1 MLKGHRLDNDKI
13 GYMARLK
20 YNFTWKKYHFTWKKY
35 HFTWKKYHRWFGLVL
50 SVFMLVFCVSGI
62 ILNHREVFSGCEVSR
77 RWLPASYHI
86 KNFNN
91 GVVKGTVVKNQKT
104 ASDSTEQSLA
114 VEKNPSIHANSSES
128 PDSVLAYGCAGVFL
142 TDSRLST
149 WQDFN
154 RGLPA
159 SIDERNV
166 RHIVKAKD
174 GSLWCAALRDVYRY
188 DENSH
193 RWKKVEL
200 PGNEER
206 IMDVALGKDSMTVVA
221 LTRSY
226 VYKISI
232 FDSCRLQGKPAMAKF
247 HVGPATVVPPPSED
261 YEPKTTL
268 FKLVWHLHSGEFFGL
283 PGKLVVDAIALVL
296 IVLSI
301 TGILLFIL
309 PYGIRRVKK
318 LAAKARM
325 KRLGKQFAWNM
336 KWHNKIGYVT
346 IVLTL
351 WIAITGMCLRPPL
364 MVPLVL
370 NKLPQAVGED
380 GNVWQDK
387 LRAIRWD
394 ATQGDWLVSTS
405 DGFLRVDEDFS
416 QAPKMLATDECPKLS
431 PMGVTVF
438 ESDGKGGW
446 IVGSFRGIYRWN
458 PVKSAANRTS
468 AVDPLLA
475 LSLKDSA
482 NHPSSQILDY
492 FTGKPSVET
501 SMIPISDNLVCGYS
515 EDFLGG
521 KPLVFDFAKGVED
534 AKGQA
539 VDLAKLQENKNLSAN
554 PQNLES
560 NRQHLYDND
569 ESKTSKNE
577 ESMSDLI
584 CETAPMSLWNVALEL
599 HVGRCYSPFLGPLS
613 DFFVF
618 LSGLL
623 ITLVLLSGYIIS
635 RRRRKK
641 AQARLK

>member
-1 MLKGHRLDNDKI
+1 MGIVKI
-13 GYMARLK
+13 REMMYLCNPKMNVMARLK
-20 YNFTWKKYHFTWKKY
+20 YN
-35 HFTWKKYHRWFGLVL
+35 FTWKKYHRWFGLVL

-77 RWLPASYHI
+77 KWLPASYRI

-91 GVVKGTVVKNQKT
+91 GVVKGTVVKKS
-104 ASDSTEQSLA
+104 AAHSL
-114 VEKNPSIHANSSES
+114 SSENC
-128 PDSVLAYGCAGVFL
+128 DSVLVYGCAGVFL

-154 RGLPA
+154 AGLPE

-166 RHIVKAKD
+166 RHVVKAKD

-206 IMDVALGKDSMTVVA
+206 IMDVALAKDSMTVVA
-221 LTRSY
+221 LTRSRVFTIVPFVQY
-226 VYKISI
+226 GEIVKI
-232 FDSCRLQGKPAMAKF
+232 GKSSSETYRVESKIIPAPKK
-247 HVGPATVVPPPSED
+247 

-309 PYGIRRVKK
+309 PYGIRRAKK

-370 NKLPQAVGED
+370 SKLPQAVGED

-394 ATQGDWLVSTS
+394 AVQGDWLVSTS
-405 DGFLRVDEDFS
+405 EGFLRVDEDFS
-416 QAPKMLATDECPKLS
+416 QAPKMLPDDECPKLS
-431 PMGVTVF
+431 PMGVTVW

-458 PVKSAANRTS
+458 PVNH
-468 AVDPLLA
+468 
-475 LSLKDSA
+475 SL
-482 NHPSSQILDY
+482 NQILDY
-492 FTGKPSVET
+492 FTGKPSEET

-539 VDLAKLQENKNLSAN
+539 VALC
-554 PQNLES
+554 
-560 NRQHLYDND
+560 ND
-569 ESKTSKNE
+569 EPKTSRNE

-613 DFFVF
+613 DLFVF

-635 RRRRKK
+635 HRRRKK

>member
-1 MLKGHRLDNDKI
+1 MGIVKI
-13 GYMARLK
+13 REMMYLCNPKMNVMARLK
-20 YNFTWKKYHFTWKKY
+20 YNFTWKKYH
-35 HFTWKKYHRWFGLVL
+35 RWLGLVL

-77 RWLPASYHI
+77 KWLPASYYI

-91 GVVKGTVVKNQKT
+91 GVVKGTVVKKS
-104 ASDSTEQSLA
+104 AAHSL
-114 VEKNPSIHANSSES
+114 SSENC
-128 PDSVLAYGCAGVFL
+128 DSVLAYGCAGVFL

-154 RGLPA
+154 AGLPE

-166 RHIVKAKD
+166 RHVVKAKD

-206 IMDVALGKDSMTVVA
+206 IMDVALAKDSMTVVA
-221 LTRSY
+221 LTRSRVFTIVPFVQY
-226 VYKISI
+226 GEIVKI
-232 FDSCRLQGKPAMAKF
+232 GKSSSETYRVESKIIPAPKK
-247 HVGPATVVPPPSED
+247 

-309 PYGIRRVKK
+309 PYGIRRAKK
-318 LAAKARM
+318 LAVKARM

-370 NKLPQAVGED
+370 SKLPQAVGED

-394 ATQGDWLVSTS
+394 AVQGDWIVSTS
-405 DGFLRVDEDFS
+405 EGFLRVDEDFS
-416 QAPKMLATDECPKLS
+416 QAPKMLPNDECPKLS
-431 PMGVTVF
+431 PMGVTVW

-446 IVGSFRGIYRWN
+446 IVGSFRGIYRWK
-458 PVKSAANRTS
+458 PVNH
-468 AVDPLLA
+468 
-475 LSLKDSA
+475 SL
-482 NHPSSQILDY
+482 NQILDY
-492 FTGKPSVET
+492 FTGKPSEET

-539 VDLAKLQENKNLSAN
+539 VALC
-554 PQNLES
+554 
-560 NRQHLYDND
+560 ND
-569 ESKTSKNE
+569 EPKKSRNE

-613 DFFVF
+613 DLFVF

-635 RRRRKK
+635 HRRRKK

>member
-1 MLKGHRLDNDKI
+1 MGIVKI
-13 GYMARLK
+13 REMMYLCNPKMNVMARLK
-20 YNFTWKKYHFTWKKY
+20 YNFTWKKYH
-35 HFTWKKYHRWFGLVL
+35 RWLGLVL

-77 RWLPASYHI
+77 KWLPASYHV

-114 VEKNPSIHANSSES
+114 VEKNPSVHANSSES
-128 PDSVLAYGCAGVFL
+128 PDSVLVYGCAGVFL

-154 RGLPA
+154 AGLPEN
-159 SIDERNV
+159 IDERNV
-166 RHIVKAKD
+166 RHVVKAKD

-188 DENSH
+188 DENSQG
-193 RWKKVEL
+193 WKKVEL

-206 IMDVALGKDSMTVVA
+206 IMDVALAKDSMTVVA
-221 LTRSY
+221 LTRSRVFTIVPFVQY
-226 VYKISI
+226 GEIVKI
-232 FDSCRLQGKPAMAKF
+232 GKSSSETYRVESKIIPAPKK
-247 HVGPATVVPPPSED
+247 

-309 PYGIRRVKK
+309 PYGIRRAKK

-370 NKLPQAVGED
+370 SKLPQAVGED

-394 ATQGDWLVSTS
+394 AVLGDWLVSTS
-405 DGFLRVDEDFS
+405 EGFLRVDEDFS
-416 QAPKMLATDECPKLS
+416 QAPKMLPDDECPKLS
-431 PMGVTVF
+431 PMGVTVW

-458 PVKSAANRTS
+458 PVNH
-468 AVDPLLA
+468 
-475 LSLKDSA
+475 SL
-482 NHPSSQILDY
+482 NQILNY
-492 FTGKPSVET
+492 FTGKPSEET

-539 VDLAKLQENKNLSAN
+539 VALC
-554 PQNLES
+554 
-560 NRQHLYDND
+560 ND
-569 ESKTSKNE
+569 EPKKSRNE

-613 DFFVF
+613 DLFVF

-635 RRRRKK
+635 HRRRKK

>member
-1 MLKGHRLDNDKI
+1 MGIVKI
-13 GYMARLK
+13 REMMYLCNPKMNVMARLK
-20 YNFTWKKYHFTWKKY
+20 YNFTWKKYH
-35 HFTWKKYHRWFGLVL
+35 RWLGLVL

-77 RWLPASYHI
+77 KWLPASYYI

-91 GVVKGTVVKNQKT
+91 GVVKGTVVKKS
-104 ASDSTEQSLA
+104 AAHSL
-114 VEKNPSIHANSSES
+114 SSENC
-128 PDSVLAYGCAGVFL
+128 DSVLAYGCAGVFL

-154 RGLPA
+154 AGLPE

-166 RHIVKAKD
+166 RHVVKAKD

-200 PGNEER
+200 PDNEER
-206 IMDVALGKDSMTVVA
+206 IMDVALAKDSMTVVA
-221 LTRSY
+221 LTRSRVFTIVPFVQY
-226 VYKISI
+226 GEIVKI
-232 FDSCRLQGKPAMAKF
+232 GKSSSETYRVESKIIPAPKK
-247 HVGPATVVPPPSED
+247 

-296 IVLSI
+296 IVLAI

-309 PYGIRRVKK
+309 PYGIRRAKK

-370 NKLPQAVGED
+370 SKLPQAVGED

-394 ATQGDWLVSTS
+394 AVQGDWLVSTS
-405 DGFLRVDEDFS
+405 EGFLRVDEDFS
-416 QAPKMLATDECPKLS
+416 QAPKMLPDDECPKLS
-431 PMGVTVF
+431 PMGVTVW

-458 PVKSAANRTS
+458 PVNH
-468 AVDPLLA
+468 
-475 LSLKDSA
+475 SL
-482 NHPSSQILDY
+482 NQILDY
-492 FTGKPSVET
+492 FTGKPSEET

-539 VDLAKLQENKNLSAN
+539 VALC
-554 PQNLES
+554 
-560 NRQHLYDND
+560 ND
-569 ESKTSKNE
+569 EPKTSRNE

-613 DFFVF
+613 DLFVF

-635 RRRRKK
+635 HRRRKK

>member
-1 MLKGHRLDNDKI
+1 
-13 GYMARLK
+13 MARLK
-20 YNFTWKKYHFTWKKY
+20 YNFTWKKYH
-35 HFTWKKYHRWFGLVL
+35 RWLGLVL
-50 SVFMLVFCVSGI
+50 SVFMLVFSVSGI

-77 RWLPASYHI
+77 KWLPASYHI

-91 GVVKGTVVKNQKT
+91 GVVKGTVVKKS
-104 ASDSTEQSLA
+104 AAHSL
-114 VEKNPSIHANSSES
+114 SSENC
-128 PDSVLAYGCAGVFL
+128 DSVLAYGCAGVFL

-154 RGLPA
+154 AGLPE

-166 RHIVKAKD
+166 RHVVKAKD

-206 IMDVALGKDSMTVVA
+206 IMDVALAKDGMTVVA
-221 LTRSY
+221 LTRSRVFTIVPFVQY
-226 VYKISI
+226 GEIVKI
-232 FDSCRLQGKPAMAKF
+232 GKSSSETYRVESKIIPAPKK
-247 HVGPATVVPPPSED
+247 

-309 PYGIRRVKK
+309 PYGIRRAKK

-370 NKLPQAVGED
+370 SKLPQAVGED

-394 ATQGDWLVSTS
+394 AVQGDWLVSTS
-405 DGFLRVDEDFS
+405 EGFLRVDEDFS
-416 QAPKMLATDECPKLS
+416 QAPKMLPDDECPKLS
-431 PMGVTVF
+431 PMGVTVWG
-438 ESDGKGGW
+438 SDGKGGW

-458 PVKSAANRTS
+458 PVNH
-468 AVDPLLA
+468 
-475 LSLKDSA
+475 SL
-482 NHPSSQILDY
+482 NQILDY
-492 FTGKPSVET
+492 FTGKPSEET

-539 VDLAKLQENKNLSAN
+539 VALC
-554 PQNLES
+554 
-560 NRQHLYDND
+560 ND
-569 ESKTSKNE
+569 EPKKSRNE

-613 DFFVF
+613 NLFVF

-635 RRRRKK
+635 HRRRKK

>member
-1 MLKGHRLDNDKI
+1 
-13 GYMARLK
+13 MARLK
-20 YNFTWKKYHFTWKKY
+20 YNFTWKKYH
-35 HFTWKKYHRWFGLVL
+35 RWLGLVL

-77 RWLPASYHI
+77 KWLPASYHI

-91 GVVKGTVVKNQKT
+91 GVVKGTVVKKS
-104 ASDSTEQSLA
+104 AAHSL
-114 VEKNPSIHANSSES
+114 SSENC
-128 PDSVLAYGCAGVFL
+128 DSVLAYGCAGVFL

-154 RGLPA
+154 AGLPE

-166 RHIVKAKD
+166 RHVVKAKD

-193 RWKKVEL
+193 RWRKVEL

-206 IMDVALGKDSMTVVA
+206 IMDVALAKDSMTVVA
-221 LTRSY
+221 LTRSRVFTIVPFVQY
-226 VYKISI
+226 GEIVKI
-232 FDSCRLQGKPAMAKF
+232 GKSSSETYRVESKIIPAPKK
-247 HVGPATVVPPPSED
+247 

-309 PYGIRRVKK
+309 PYGIRRAKK

-370 NKLPQAVGED
+370 SKLPQAVGED

-394 ATQGDWLVSTS
+394 AVQGDWLVSTS
-405 DGFLRVDEDFS
+405 EGFLRVDEDFS
-416 QAPKMLATDECPKLS
+416 QAPKMLPDDECPKLS
-431 PMGVTVF
+431 PMGVTVW

-458 PVKSAANRTS
+458 PVNH
-468 AVDPLLA
+468 
-475 LSLKDSA
+475 SL
-482 NHPSSQILDY
+482 NQILDY
-492 FTGKPSVET
+492 FTGKPSEET

-539 VDLAKLQENKNLSAN
+539 VALC
-554 PQNLES
+554 
-560 NRQHLYDND
+560 ND
-569 ESKTSKNE
+569 EPKKSRNE

-613 DFFVF
+613 DLFVF

-635 RRRRKK
+635 HRRRKK
-641 AQARLK
+641 AQERKHMSFMIHKRES

>member
-1 MLKGHRLDNDKI
+1 MGIVKI
-13 GYMARLK
+13 REMMYLCNPKMNVMARLK
-20 YNFTWKKYHFTWKKY
+20 YNFTWKKYH
-35 HFTWKKYHRWFGLVL
+35 RWLGLVL

-77 RWLPASYHI
+77 KWLPASYYI

-91 GVVKGTVVKNQKT
+91 GVVKGTVVKKS
-104 ASDSTEQSLA
+104 AAHSL
-114 VEKNPSIHANSSES
+114 SSENC
-128 PDSVLAYGCAGVFL
+128 DSVLVYGCAGVFL

-154 RGLPA
+154 AGLPE

-166 RHIVKAKD
+166 RHVVKAKD

-206 IMDVALGKDSMTVVA
+206 IMDVALAKDSMTVVA
-221 LTRSY
+221 LTRSRVFTIVPFVQY
-226 VYKISI
+226 GEIVKI
-232 FDSCRLQGKPAMAKF
+232 GKSSSETYRVESKIIPAPKKN
-247 HVGPATVVPPPSED
+247 
-261 YEPKTTL
+261 EPKTTL

-309 PYGIRRVKK
+309 PYGIRRAKK

-370 NKLPQAVGED
+370 SKLPQAVGED

-394 ATQGDWLVSTS
+394 AVQGDWLVSTS
-405 DGFLRVDEDFS
+405 EGFLRVDEDFS
-416 QAPKMLATDECPKLS
+416 QAPKMLPDDECPKLS
-431 PMGVTVF
+431 PMGVTVW

-458 PVKSAANRTS
+458 PVNH
-468 AVDPLLA
+468 
-475 LSLKDSA
+475 SL
-482 NHPSSQILDY
+482 NQILDY
-492 FTGKPSVET
+492 FTGKPSEET

-539 VDLAKLQENKNLSAN
+539 VALC
-554 PQNLES
+554 
-560 NRQHLYDND
+560 ND
-569 ESKTSKNE
+569 EPKKSRNE

-613 DFFVF
+613 DLFVF

-635 RRRRKK
+635 HRRRKK

>member
-1 MLKGHRLDNDKI
+1 MGIVKI
-13 GYMARLK
+13 REMMYLCNPKMNVMARLK
-20 YNFTWKKYHFTWKKY
+20 YNFTWKKYH
-35 HFTWKKYHRWFGLVL
+35 RWLGLVL

-62 ILNHREVFSGCEVSR
+62 ILNHREAFSGCEVSR
-77 RWLPASYHI
+77 KWLPASYHI

-91 GVVKGTVVKNQKT
+91 GVVKGTVVKKS
-104 ASDSTEQSLA
+104 AAHSL
-114 VEKNPSIHANSSES
+114 SSENC
-128 PDSVLAYGCAGVFL
+128 DSVLAYGCAGVFL

-154 RGLPA
+154 AGLPE

-166 RHIVKAKD
+166 RHVVKAKD

-200 PGNEER
+200 PGNEKR
-206 IMDVALGKDSMTVVA
+206 IIDVALAKDSMTVVA
-221 LTRSY
+221 LTRSRLFTIVPFVQY
-226 VYKISI
+226 GEIVKI
-232 FDSCRLQGKPAMAKF
+232 GKSSSETYRVESKIIPAPKK
-247 HVGPATVVPPPSED
+247 

-309 PYGIRRVKK
+309 PYGIRRAKK

-370 NKLPQAVGED
+370 SKLPQAVGED

-394 ATQGDWLVSTS
+394 AVQGDWLVSTS
-405 DGFLRVDEDFS
+405 EGFLRVDEDFS
-416 QAPKMLATDECPKLS
+416 QAPKMLPDDECPKLS
-431 PMGVTVF
+431 PMGVTVW

-458 PVKSAANRTS
+458 PVNH
-468 AVDPLLA
+468 
-475 LSLKDSA
+475 SL
-482 NHPSSQILDY
+482 NQILDY
-492 FTGKPSVET
+492 FTGKPSEET

-539 VDLAKLQENKNLSAN
+539 VALC
-554 PQNLES
+554 
-560 NRQHLYDND
+560 ND
-569 ESKTSKNE
+569 EPKTSRNE

-613 DFFVF
+613 DLFVF

-635 RRRRKK
+635 HRRRKK

>member
-1 MLKGHRLDNDKI
+1 MGIVKI
-13 GYMARLK
+13 REMMYLCNPKMNVMARLK
-20 YNFTWKKYHFTWKKY
+20 YN
-35 HFTWKKYHRWFGLVL
+35 FTWKKYHRWFGLVL

-77 RWLPASYHI
+77 KWLPASYYI

-91 GVVKGTVVKNQKT
+91 GVVKGTVVKKS
-104 ASDSTEQSLA
+104 AAHSL
-114 VEKNPSIHANSSES
+114 SSENC
-128 PDSVLAYGCAGVFL
+128 DSVLVYGCAGVFL

-154 RGLPA
+154 AGLPE

-166 RHIVKAKD
+166 RHVVKTKN

-206 IMDVALGKDSMTVVA
+206 IMDVALAKDSMTVVA
-221 LTRSY
+221 LTRSRVFTIVPFVQY
-226 VYKISI
+226 GEIVKI
-232 FDSCRLQGKPAMAKF
+232 GKSSSETYRVESKIIPAPKK
-247 HVGPATVVPPPSED
+247 

-309 PYGIRRVKK
+309 PYGIRRAKK

-336 KWHNKIGYVT
+336 KWHNKIGCVT

-370 NKLPQAVGED
+370 SKLPQAVGED

-394 ATQGDWLVSTS
+394 AVLGDWLVSTS
-405 DGFLRVDEDFS
+405 EGFLRVDEDFS
-416 QAPKMLATDECPKLS
+416 QAPKMLPDDECPKLS
-431 PMGVTVF
+431 PMGVTVW

-458 PVKSAANRTS
+458 PVNH
-468 AVDPLLA
+468 
-475 LSLKDSA
+475 SL
-482 NHPSSQILDY
+482 NQILNY
-492 FTGKPSVET
+492 FTGKPSEET

-539 VDLAKLQENKNLSAN
+539 VALC
-554 PQNLES
+554 
-560 NRQHLYDND
+560 ND
-569 ESKTSKNE
+569 EPKTSRNE

-613 DFFVF
+613 DLFVF

-635 RRRRKK
+635 HRRRKK

>member
-1 MLKGHRLDNDKI
+1 MNV
-13 GYMARLK
+13 MARLK
-20 YNFTWKKYHFTWKKY
+20 YNFTWKKYH
-35 HFTWKKYHRWFGLVL
+35 RWLGLVL

-77 RWLPASYHI
+77 KWLPASYYI

-91 GVVKGTVVKNQKT
+91 GVVKGTVVKKS
-104 ASDSTEQSLA
+104 AAHSL
-114 VEKNPSIHANSSES
+114 SSENC
-128 PDSVLAYGCAGVFL
+128 DSVLVYGCAGVFL

-154 RGLPA
+154 AGLPE

-166 RHIVKAKD
+166 RHVVKAKD

-193 RWKKVEL
+193 QWKKVEL

-206 IMDVALGKDSMTVVA
+206 IMDVALAKDSMTVVA
-221 LTRSY
+221 LTRSRVFTIVPFVQY
-226 VYKISI
+226 GEIVKI
-232 FDSCRLQGKPAMAKF
+232 GKSSSETYRVESKIIPAPKK
-247 HVGPATVVPPPSED
+247 

-309 PYGIRRVKK
+309 PYGIRRAKK

-370 NKLPQAVGED
+370 SKLPQAVGED

-394 ATQGDWLVSTS
+394 AVQGDWLVSTS
-405 DGFLRVDEDFS
+405 EGFLRVDEDFS
-416 QAPKMLATDECPKLS
+416 QAPKMLPDDECPKLS
-431 PMGVTVF
+431 PMGVTVW

-458 PVKSAANRTS
+458 PVNH
-468 AVDPLLA
+468 
-475 LSLKDSA
+475 SL
-482 NHPSSQILDY
+482 NQILDY
-492 FTGKPSVET
+492 FTGKPSEET

-539 VDLAKLQENKNLSAN
+539 VALC
-554 PQNLES
+554 
-560 NRQHLYDND
+560 ND
-569 ESKTSKNE
+569 EPKKSRNE

-613 DFFVF
+613 DLFVF

-623 ITLVLLSGYIIS
+623 ITLVFLSGYIIS
-635 RRRRKK
+635 HRRRKK

>member
-1 MLKGHRLDNDKI
+1 MGIVKI
-13 GYMARLK
+13 REMMYLCNPKMNVMARLK
-20 YNFTWKKYHFTWKKY
+20 YNFTWKKYH
-35 HFTWKKYHRWFGLVL
+35 RWLGLVL

-77 RWLPASYHI
+77 KWLPASYHI

-91 GVVKGTVVKNQKT
+91 GVVKGTVVKKS
-104 ASDSTEQSLA
+104 AAHSL
-114 VEKNPSIHANSSES
+114 SSENC
-128 PDSVLAYGCAGVFL
+128 DSVLVYGCAGVFL

-154 RGLPA
+154 AGLPE

-166 RHIVKAKD
+166 RHVVKAKD

-206 IMDVALGKDSMTVVA
+206 IMDVALAKDSMTVVA
-221 LTRSY
+221 LTRSRVFTIVPFVQY
-226 VYKISI
+226 GEIVKI
-232 FDSCRLQGKPAMAKF
+232 GKSSSETYRVESKIIPAPKK
-247 HVGPATVVPPPSED
+247 

-309 PYGIRRVKK
+309 PYGIRRAKK

-370 NKLPQAVGED
+370 SKLPQAVGED

-394 ATQGDWLVSTS
+394 AVQGDWLVSTS
-405 DGFLRVDEDFS
+405 EGFLRVDEDFS
-416 QAPKMLATDECPKLS
+416 QAPKMLPDDECPKLS
-431 PMGVTVF
+431 PMGVTVW

-458 PVKSAANRTS
+458 PVN
-468 AVDPLLA
+468 LFL
-475 LSLKDSA
+475 
-482 NHPSSQILDY
+482 NQILDY
-492 FTGKPSVET
+492 FTGKPSEET

-539 VDLAKLQENKNLSAN
+539 VALC
-554 PQNLES
+554 
-560 NRQHLYDND
+560 ND
-569 ESKTSKNE
+569 EPKKSRNE

-613 DFFVF
+613 DLFVF

-635 RRRRKK
+635 HRRRKK

>member
-1 MLKGHRLDNDKI
+1 MYLCNPKMNV
-13 GYMARLK
+13 MARLK
-20 YNFTWKKYHFTWKKY
+20 YNFTWKKYH
-35 HFTWKKYHRWFGLVL
+35 RWLGLVL

-77 RWLPASYHI
+77 KWLPASYYI

-91 GVVKGTVVKNQKT
+91 GVVKGTLVKKS
-104 ASDSTEQSLA
+104 AAHSL
-114 VEKNPSIHANSSES
+114 SSENC
-128 PDSVLAYGCAGVFL
+128 DSVLVYGCAGVFL

-154 RGLPA
+154 AGLPE

-166 RHIVKAKD
+166 RHVVKAKD

-206 IMDVALGKDSMTVVA
+206 IMDVALAKDSMTVVA
-221 LTRSY
+221 LTRSRVFTIVPFVQY
-226 VYKISI
+226 GEIVKI
-232 FDSCRLQGKPAMAKF
+232 GKSSSETYRVESKIIPAPKK
-247 HVGPATVVPPPSED
+247 

-309 PYGIRRVKK
+309 PYGIRRAKK

-370 NKLPQAVGED
+370 SKLPQAVGED

-394 ATQGDWLVSTS
+394 AVQGDWLVSTS
-405 DGFLRVDEDFS
+405 EGFLRVDEDFS
-416 QAPKMLATDECPKLS
+416 QAPKMLPDDECPKSS

-458 PVKSAANRTS
+458 PVNH
-468 AVDPLLA
+468 
-475 LSLKDSA
+475 SL
-482 NHPSSQILDY
+482 NQILDY
-492 FTGKPSVET
+492 FTGKPSEET

-539 VDLAKLQENKNLSAN
+539 VALC
-554 PQNLES
+554 
-560 NRQHLYDND
+560 ND
-569 ESKTSKNE
+569 EPKTSRNE

-613 DFFVF
+613 DLFVF

-623 ITLVLLSGYIIS
+623 ITLVFLSGYIIS
-635 RRRRKK
+635 HRRRKK

>member
-1 MLKGHRLDNDKI
+1 MGIVKI
-13 GYMARLK
+13 REMMYLCNPKMNVMARLK
-20 YNFTWKKYHFTWKKY
+20 YNFTWKKYH
-35 HFTWKKYHRWFGLVL
+35 RWLGLVL

-77 RWLPASYHI
+77 KWLPASYYI

-91 GVVKGTVVKNQKT
+91 GVVKGTVVKKS
-104 ASDSTEQSLA
+104 AAHSL
-114 VEKNPSIHANSSES
+114 SSENC
-128 PDSVLAYGCAGVFL
+128 DSVLAYGCAGVFL

-154 RGLPA
+154 AGLPE

-166 RHIVKAKD
+166 RHVVKAKD

-206 IMDVALGKDSMTVVA
+206 IMDVALAKDSMTVVA
-221 LTRSY
+221 LTRSRVFTIVPFVQY
-226 VYKISI
+226 GEIVKI
-232 FDSCRLQGKPAMAKF
+232 GKSSSETYRVESKIIPAPKK
-247 HVGPATVVPPPSED
+247 

-309 PYGIRRVKK
+309 PYGIRRAKK

-370 NKLPQAVGED
+370 SKLPQAVGED

-394 ATQGDWLVSTS
+394 AVQGDWLVSTS
-405 DGFLRVDEDFS
+405 EGFLRVDEDFS
-416 QAPKMLATDECPKLS
+416 QAPKMLPDDECPKLS
-431 PMGVTVF
+431 PMGVTVW
-438 ESDGKGGW
+438 ESGGKGGW

-458 PVKSAANRTS
+458 PVNH
-468 AVDPLLA
+468 
-475 LSLKDSA
+475 SL
-482 NHPSSQILDY
+482 NQILDY
-492 FTGKPSVET
+492 FTGKPSEET

-539 VDLAKLQENKNLSAN
+539 VALC
-554 PQNLES
+554 
-560 NRQHLYDND
+560 ND
-569 ESKTSKNE
+569 EPKKSRNE

-613 DFFVF
+613 DLFVF

-635 RRRRKK
+635 HRRRKK

>member
-1 MLKGHRLDNDKI
+1 
-13 GYMARLK
+13 MARLK
-20 YNFTWKKYHFTWKKY
+20 YNFTWKKYH
-35 HFTWKKYHRWFGLVL
+35 RWLGLVL

-77 RWLPASYHI
+77 KWLPASYHI

-91 GVVKGTVVKNQKT
+91 GVVKGTVVKKS
-104 ASDSTEQSLA
+104 AAHSL
-114 VEKNPSIHANSSES
+114 SSENC
-128 PDSVLAYGCAGVFL
+128 DSVLVYGCAGVFL

-154 RGLPA
+154 AGLPE

-166 RHIVKAKD
+166 RHVVKAKD

-206 IMDVALGKDSMTVVA
+206 IMDVALAKDSMTVVA
-221 LTRSY
+221 LTRSRVFTIVPFVQY
-226 VYKISI
+226 GEIVKI
-232 FDSCRLQGKPAMAKF
+232 GKSSSETYRVESKIIPAPKK
-247 HVGPATVVPPPSED
+247 

-309 PYGIRRVKK
+309 PYGIRRAKK

-370 NKLPQAVGED
+370 SKLPQAVGED

-394 ATQGDWLVSTS
+394 AVQGDWLVSTS
-405 DGFLRVDEDFS
+405 EGFLRVDEDFS
-416 QAPKMLATDECPKLS
+416 QAPKMLPDDECPKLS
-431 PMGVTVF
+431 PMGVTVW

-458 PVKSAANRTS
+458 PVN
-468 AVDPLLA
+468 LFL
-475 LSLKDSA
+475 
-482 NHPSSQILDY
+482 NQILDY
-492 FTGKPSVET
+492 FTGKPSEET

-539 VDLAKLQENKNLSAN
+539 VALC
-554 PQNLES
+554 
-560 NRQHLYDND
+560 ND
-569 ESKTSKNE
+569 EPKKSRNE

-613 DFFVF
+613 DLFVF

-635 RRRRKK
+635 HRRRKK

>member
-1 MLKGHRLDNDKI
+1 MGIVKI
-13 GYMARLK
+13 REMMYLCNPKMNVMARLK
-20 YNFTWKKYHFTWKKY
+20 YN
-35 HFTWKKYHRWFGLVL
+35 FTWKKYHRWFGLVL

-77 RWLPASYHI
+77 KWLPASYRI

-91 GVVKGTVVKNQKT
+91 GVVKGTVVKKS
-104 ASDSTEQSLA
+104 AAHSL
-114 VEKNPSIHANSSES
+114 SSENC
-128 PDSVLAYGCAGVFL
+128 DSVLVYGCAGVFL

-154 RGLPA
+154 AGLPE

-166 RHIVKAKD
+166 RHVVKAKD

-206 IMDVALGKDSMTVVA
+206 IMDVALAKDSMTVVA
-221 LTRSY
+221 LTRSRVFTIVPFVQY
-226 VYKISI
+226 GEIVKI
-232 FDSCRLQGKPAMAKF
+232 GKSSSETYRVESKIIPAPKK
-247 HVGPATVVPPPSED
+247 

-309 PYGIRRVKK
+309 PYGIRRAKK

-370 NKLPQAVGED
+370 SKLPQAVGED

-394 ATQGDWLVSTS
+394 AVQGDWLVSTS
-405 DGFLRVDEDFS
+405 EGFLRVDEDFS
-416 QAPKMLATDECPKLS
+416 QAPKMLPDDECPKLS
-431 PMGVTVF
+431 PMGVTVW

-458 PVKSAANRTS
+458 PVNH
-468 AVDPLLA
+468 
-475 LSLKDSA
+475 SL
-482 NHPSSQILDY
+482 NQILDY
-492 FTGKPSVET
+492 FTGKPSEET

-539 VDLAKLQENKNLSAN
+539 VALC
-554 PQNLES
+554 
-560 NRQHLYDND
+560 ND
-569 ESKTSKNE
+569 EPKTSRNE

-613 DFFVF
+613 DLFVF

-635 RRRRKK
+635 HRRRKK
-641 AQARLK
+641 AQARLR

>member
-1 MLKGHRLDNDKI
+1 MGIVKI
-13 GYMARLK
+13 REMMYLCNPKMNVMARLK
-20 YNFTWKKYHFTWKKY
+20 YNFTWKKYH
-35 HFTWKKYHRWFGLVL
+35 RWLGLVL

-77 RWLPASYHI
+77 KWLPASYHI

-91 GVVKGTVVKNQKT
+91 GVVKGTVVKKS
-104 ASDSTEQSLA
+104 AAHSL
-114 VEKNPSIHANSSES
+114 SSENC
-128 PDSVLAYGCAGVFL
+128 DSVLAYGCAGVFL

-154 RGLPA
+154 AGLPE

-166 RHIVKAKD
+166 RHVVKAKD

-206 IMDVALGKDSMTVVA
+206 IMDVALAKDSMTVVA
-221 LTRSY
+221 LTRSRVFTIVPFVQY
-226 VYKISI
+226 GEIVKI
-232 FDSCRLQGKPAMAKF
+232 GKSSSETYRVESKIIPAPKK
-247 HVGPATVVPPPSED
+247 

-283 PGKLVVDAIALVL
+283 PGKLVIDAIALVL

-301 TGILLFIL
+301 TGLLLFIL
-309 PYGIRRVKK
+309 PYGIRRAKK

-325 KRLGKQFAWNM
+325 KRLGKLFAWNM

-370 NKLPQAVGED
+370 SKLPQAVGED

-394 ATQGDWLVSTS
+394 AVQGDWLVSTS
-405 DGFLRVDEDFS
+405 EGFLRVDEDFS
-416 QAPKMLATDECPKLS
+416 QAPKMLPDDECPKLS
-431 PMGVTVF
+431 PMGVTVW

-458 PVKSAANRTS
+458 PVNH
-468 AVDPLLA
+468 
-475 LSLKDSA
+475 SL
-482 NHPSSQILDY
+482 NQILDY
-492 FTGKPSVET
+492 FTGKPSEET

-539 VDLAKLQENKNLSAN
+539 VALC
-554 PQNLES
+554 
-560 NRQHLYDND
+560 ND
-569 ESKTSKNE
+569 EPKKSRNE

-613 DFFVF
+613 DLFVF

-635 RRRRKK
+635 HRRRKK

>member
-1 MLKGHRLDNDKI
+1 MGIVKI
-13 GYMARLK
+13 REMMYLCNPKMNVMARLK
-20 YNFTWKKYHFTWKKY
+20 YNFTWKKYH
-35 HFTWKKYHRWFGLVL
+35 RWLGLVL

-77 RWLPASYHI
+77 KWLPASYHI

-91 GVVKGTVVKNQKT
+91 GVVKGTVVKKS
-104 ASDSTEQSLA
+104 AAHSL
-114 VEKNPSIHANSSES
+114 SSENC
-128 PDSVLAYGCAGVFL
+128 DSVLVYGYAGVFL

-154 RGLPA
+154 AGLPE

-166 RHIVKAKD
+166 RHVVKAKD

-206 IMDVALGKDSMTVVA
+206 IMDVALAKDSMTVVA
-221 LTRSY
+221 LTRSRVFTIVPFVQY
-226 VYKISI
+226 GEIVKI
-232 FDSCRLQGKPAMAKF
+232 GKSSSETYRVESKIIPAPKK
-247 HVGPATVVPPPSED
+247 

-309 PYGIRRVKK
+309 PYGIRRAKK

-370 NKLPQAVGED
+370 SKLPQAVGED

-394 ATQGDWLVSTS
+394 AVQGDWLVSTS
-405 DGFLRVDEDFS
+405 EGFLRVDEDFS
-416 QAPKMLATDECPKLS
+416 QAPKMLPDDECPKLS
-431 PMGVTVF
+431 PMGVTVW

-458 PVKSAANRTS
+458 PVNH
-468 AVDPLLA
+468 
-475 LSLKDSA
+475 SL
-482 NHPSSQILDY
+482 NQILDY
-492 FTGKPSVET
+492 FTGKPSEET

-539 VDLAKLQENKNLSAN
+539 VALC
-554 PQNLES
+554 
-560 NRQHLYDND
+560 ND
-569 ESKTSKNE
+569 EPKKSRNE

-613 DFFVF
+613 DLFVF

-635 RRRRKK
+635 HRRRKK

>member
-1 MLKGHRLDNDKI
+1 MMYLCNPKMNV
-13 GYMARLK
+13 MARLK
-20 YNFTWKKYHFTWKKY
+20 YNFTWKKYH
-35 HFTWKKYHRWFGLVL
+35 RWLGLVL

-77 RWLPASYHI
+77 KWLPASYYI

-91 GVVKGTVVKNQKT
+91 GVVKGTVMKKS
-104 ASDSTEQSLA
+104 AAHSL
-114 VEKNPSIHANSSES
+114 SSENC
-128 PDSVLAYGCAGVFL
+128 DSVLAYGCAGVFL

-154 RGLPA
+154 AGLPE

-166 RHIVKAKD
+166 RHVVKAKD

-206 IMDVALGKDSMTVVA
+206 IMDVALAKDSMTVVA
-221 LTRSY
+221 LTRSRVFTIVPFVQY
-226 VYKISI
+226 GEIVKI
-232 FDSCRLQGKPAMAKF
+232 GKSSSETYRVESKIIPAPKK
-247 HVGPATVVPPPSED
+247 

-309 PYGIRRVKK
+309 PYGIRRAKK

-370 NKLPQAVGED
+370 SKLPQAVGED

-394 ATQGDWLVSTS
+394 AVQGDWLVSTS
-405 DGFLRVDEDFS
+405 EGFLRVDEDFS
-416 QAPKMLATDECPKLS
+416 QAPKMLPDDECPKLS
-431 PMGVTVF
+431 PMGVTVW

-458 PVKSAANRTS
+458 PVNH
-468 AVDPLLA
+468 
-475 LSLKDSA
+475 SL
-482 NHPSSQILDY
+482 NQILDY
-492 FTGKPSVET
+492 FTGKPSEET

-539 VDLAKLQENKNLSAN
+539 VALC
-554 PQNLES
+554 
-560 NRQHLYDND
+560 ND
-569 ESKTSKNE
+569 EPKTSRNE

-613 DFFVF
+613 DLFVF

-635 RRRRKK
+635 HRRRKK

>member
-1 MLKGHRLDNDKI
+1 
-13 GYMARLK
+13 MARLK
-20 YNFTWKKYHFTWKKY
+20 YN
-35 HFTWKKYHRWFGLVL
+35 FTWKKYHRWFGLVL

-77 RWLPASYHI
+77 KWLPASYHI

-91 GVVKGTVVKNQKT
+91 GVVKGTVVKNS
-104 ASDSTEQSLA
+104 AAHSL
-114 VEKNPSIHANSSES
+114 SSENC
-128 PDSVLAYGCAGVFL
+128 DSVLVYGCAGVFL

-154 RGLPA
+154 AGLPE

-166 RHIVKAKD
+166 RHVVKAKD

-206 IMDVALGKDSMTVVA
+206 IMDVALGKNSIQVVA
-221 LTRSY
+221 LTRSRIFEITPIASNIDVSESPSSLASSAKGGVSEKSPDIFEKKSGGFSEKVGTFLGKY
-226 VYKISI
+226 RVEAKII
-232 FDSCRLQGKPAMAKF
+232 PAPKN
-247 HVGPATVVPPPSED
+247 

-309 PYGIRRVKK
+309 PYGIRRAKKVKSEERRVK
-318 LAAKARM
+318 NSLAAKNRM

-370 NKLPQAVGED
+370 SKLPQTVGED

-394 ATQGDWLVSTS
+394 AVQGDWLVSTS
-405 DGFLRVDEDFS
+405 EGFLRVDEDF
-416 QAPKMLATDECPKLS
+416 AKVPKMLPADECPKLS
-431 PMGVTVF
+431 PMGVTVW

-458 PVKSAANRTS
+458 PVNH
-468 AVDPLLA
+468 
-475 LSLKDSA
+475 SL
-482 NHPSSQILDY
+482 NQILDY

-539 VDLAKLQENKNLSAN
+539 VALC
-554 PQNLES
+554 
-560 NRQHLYDND
+560 ND
-569 ESKTSKNE
+569 EPKTSRNE

-613 DFFVF
+613 DLFVF

-635 RRRRKK
+635 HRRRKK

>member
-1 MLKGHRLDNDKI
+1 MGIVKI
-13 GYMARLK
+13 REMMYLCNPKMNVMARLK
-20 YNFTWKKYHFTWKKY
+20 YNFTWKKYH
-35 HFTWKKYHRWFGLVL
+35 RWLGLVL

-77 RWLPASYHI
+77 KWLPASYYI

-91 GVVKGTVVKNQKT
+91 GVVKGTVVKKS
-104 ASDSTEQSLA
+104 AAHSLSF
-114 VEKNPSIHANSSES
+114 ENC
-128 PDSVLAYGCAGVFL
+128 DSVLVYGCAGVFL

-154 RGLPA
+154 AGLPE

-166 RHIVKAKD
+166 RHVVKAKD

-206 IMDVALGKDSMTVVA
+206 IMDVALAKDSMTVVA
-221 LTRSY
+221 LTRSRVFTIVPFVQY
-226 VYKISI
+226 GEIVKI
-232 FDSCRLQGKPAMAKF
+232 GKSSSETYRVESKIIPAPKK
-247 HVGPATVVPPPSED
+247 

-309 PYGIRRVKK
+309 PYGIRRAKK

-370 NKLPQAVGED
+370 SKLPQAVGED

-394 ATQGDWLVSTS
+394 AVQGDWLVSTS
-405 DGFLRVDEDFS
+405 EGFLRVDEDFS
-416 QAPKMLATDECPKLS
+416 QAPKMLPDDECPKLS
-431 PMGVTVF
+431 PMGVTVW

-458 PVKSAANRTS
+458 PVNH
-468 AVDPLLA
+468 
-475 LSLKDSA
+475 SL
-482 NHPSSQILDY
+482 NQILDY
-492 FTGKPSVET
+492 FTGKPSEET

-539 VDLAKLQENKNLSAN
+539 VALC
-554 PQNLES
+554 
-560 NRQHLYDND
+560 ND
-569 ESKTSKNE
+569 EPKTSRNE

-613 DFFVF
+613 DLFVF

-623 ITLVLLSGYIIS
+623 ITLVFLSGYIIS
-635 RRRRKK
+635 HRRRKK

>member
-1 MLKGHRLDNDKI
+1 MGIVKI
-13 GYMARLK
+13 REMMYLCNPKMNVMARLK
-20 YNFTWKKYHFTWKKY
+20 YNFTWKKYH
-35 HFTWKKYHRWFGLVL
+35 RWLGLVL

-77 RWLPASYHI
+77 KWLPASYHI

-91 GVVKGTVVKNQKT
+91 GVVKGTVVKKS
-104 ASDSTEQSLA
+104 AAHSL
-114 VEKNPSIHANSSES
+114 SSENC
-128 PDSVLAYGCAGVFL
+128 DSVLAYGCAGVFL

-154 RGLPA
+154 AGLPE

-166 RHIVKAKD
+166 RHVVKAKD

-206 IMDVALGKDSMTVVA
+206 IMDVALAKDSMTVVA
-221 LTRSY
+221 LTRSRVFTIVPFVQY
-226 VYKISI
+226 GEIVKI
-232 FDSCRLQGKPAMAKF
+232 GKSSSETYRVESKIIPAPKK
-247 HVGPATVVPPPSED
+247 

-283 PGKLVVDAIALVL
+283 PGKLVIDAIALVL

-301 TGILLFIL
+301 TGLLLFIL
-309 PYGIRRVKK
+309 PYGIRRAKK

-336 KWHNKIGYVT
+336 RWHNKIGYVT

-370 NKLPQAVGED
+370 SKLPQAVGED

-394 ATQGDWLVSTS
+394 AVQGDWLVSTS
-405 DGFLRVDEDFS
+405 EGFLRVDEDFS
-416 QAPKMLATDECPKLS
+416 QAPKMLPDDECPKLS
-431 PMGVTVF
+431 PMGVTVW

-458 PVKSAANRTS
+458 PVNH
-468 AVDPLLA
+468 
-475 LSLKDSA
+475 SL
-482 NHPSSQILDY
+482 NQILDY
-492 FTGKPSVET
+492 FTGKPSEET

-539 VDLAKLQENKNLSAN
+539 VALC
-554 PQNLES
+554 
-560 NRQHLYDND
+560 ND
-569 ESKTSKNE
+569 EPKTSRNE

-613 DFFVF
+613 DLFVF

-635 RRRRKK
+635 HRRRKK

>member
-1 MLKGHRLDNDKI
+1 MGIVKI
-13 GYMARLK
+13 REMMYLCNPKMNVMARLK
-20 YNFTWKKYHFTWKKY
+20 YN
-35 HFTWKKYHRWFGLVL
+35 FTWKKYHRWFGLVL
-50 SVFMLVFCVSGI
+50 SVFMLVFCMSGI

-77 RWLPASYHI
+77 KWLPASYHI

-91 GVVKGTVVKNQKT
+91 EVVKGTVVKKS
-104 ASDSTEQSLA
+104 AAHSL
-114 VEKNPSIHANSSES
+114 SSENC
-128 PDSVLAYGCAGVFL
+128 DSVLAYGCAGVFL

-154 RGLPA
+154 AGLPE

-166 RHIVKAKD
+166 RHVVKAKD

-206 IMDVALGKDSMTVVA
+206 IMDVALAKDSMTVVA
-221 LTRSY
+221 LTRSRVFTIVPFVQY
-226 VYKISI
+226 GEIVKI
-232 FDSCRLQGKPAMAKF
+232 GKSSSETYRVESKIIPAPKK
-247 HVGPATVVPPPSED
+247 

-309 PYGIRRVKK
+309 PYGIRRAKK

-325 KRLGKQFAWNM
+325 KRLGKQLAWNM

-370 NKLPQAVGED
+370 SKLPQAVGED

-394 ATQGDWLVSTS
+394 AVQGDWLVSTS
-405 DGFLRVDEDFS
+405 EGFLRVDEDFS
-416 QAPKMLATDECPKLS
+416 QAPKMLPDDECPKLS
-431 PMGVTVF
+431 PMGVTVW

-458 PVKSAANRTS
+458 PVNH
-468 AVDPLLA
+468 
-475 LSLKDSA
+475 SL
-482 NHPSSQILDY
+482 NQILDY
-492 FTGKPSVET
+492 FTGKPSEET

-539 VDLAKLQENKNLSAN
+539 VALC
-554 PQNLES
+554 
-560 NRQHLYDND
+560 ND
-569 ESKTSKNE
+569 EPKTSRNE

-613 DFFVF
+613 DLFVF

-635 RRRRKK
+635 HRRRKK

>member
-1 MLKGHRLDNDKI
+1 MGIVKI
-13 GYMARLK
+13 REMMYLCNPKMNVMARLK
-20 YNFTWKKYHFTWKKY
+20 YNFTWKKYH
-35 HFTWKKYHRWFGLVL
+35 RWLGLVL

-77 RWLPASYHI
+77 KWLPASYHV

-91 GVVKGTVVKNQKT
+91 GVVKGTVVKKS
-104 ASDSTEQSLA
+104 AAHSL
-114 VEKNPSIHANSSES
+114 SSENC
-128 PDSVLAYGCAGVFL
+128 DSVLAYGCAGVFL

-154 RGLPA
+154 AGLPE

-166 RHIVKAKD
+166 RHVVKAKN

-206 IMDVALGKDSMTVVA
+206 IMDVALAKDSMTVVA
-221 LTRSY
+221 LTRSRVFTIVPFVQY
-226 VYKISI
+226 GEIVKI
-232 FDSCRLQGKPAMAKF
+232 GKSSSETYRVESKIIPAPKK
-247 HVGPATVVPPPSED
+247 

-309 PYGIRRVKK
+309 SYGIRRAKK

-336 KWHNKIGYVT
+336 KWHNKIGCVT

-370 NKLPQAVGED
+370 SKLPQAVGED

-394 ATQGDWLVSTS
+394 AVQGDWLVSTS
-405 DGFLRVDEDFS
+405 EGFLRVDEDFS
-416 QAPKMLATDECPKLS
+416 QAPKMLPDDECPKLS
-431 PMGVTVF
+431 PMGVTVW

-458 PVKSAANRTS
+458 PVHH
-468 AVDPLLA
+468 
-475 LSLKDSA
+475 SL
-482 NHPSSQILDY
+482 NQILDY
-492 FTGKPSVET
+492 FTGKPSEET

-539 VDLAKLQENKNLSAN
+539 VALC
-554 PQNLES
+554 
-560 NRQHLYDND
+560 ND
-569 ESKTSKNE
+569 EPKTSRNE

-613 DFFVF
+613 DLFVF

-635 RRRRKK
+635 HRRRKK
-641 AQARLK
+641 AQARLR

>member
-1 MLKGHRLDNDKI
+1 MGIVKI
-13 GYMARLK
+13 REMMYLCNPKMNVMARLK
-20 YNFTWKKYHFTWKKY
+20 YNFTWKKYH
-35 HFTWKKYHRWFGLVL
+35 RWLGLVL

-77 RWLPASYHI
+77 KWLPASYHV

-91 GVVKGTVVKNQKT
+91 GVVKGTVVKKS
-104 ASDSTEQSLA
+104 AAHSL
-114 VEKNPSIHANSSES
+114 SSENC
-128 PDSVLAYGCAGVFL
+128 DSVLVYGCAGVFL

-154 RGLPA
+154 AGLPE

-166 RHIVKAKD
+166 RHVVKAKD

-206 IMDVALGKDSMTVVA
+206 IMDVALAKDSMTVVA
-221 LTRSY
+221 LTRSRVFTIVPFVQY
-226 VYKISI
+226 GEIVKI
-232 FDSCRLQGKPAMAKF
+232 GKSSSETYRVESKIIPAPKK
-247 HVGPATVVPPPSED
+247 

-309 PYGIRRVKK
+309 PYGIRRAKK

-336 KWHNKIGYVT
+336 KWHNKIGCVT

-370 NKLPQAVGED
+370 SKLPQAVGED

-394 ATQGDWLVSTS
+394 AVQGDWLVSTS
-405 DGFLRVDEDFS
+405 EGFLRVDEDFS
-416 QAPKMLATDECPKLS
+416 QAPKMLPDDECPKLS
-431 PMGVTVF
+431 PMGVTVW

-458 PVKSAANRTS
+458 PVSH
-468 AVDPLLA
+468 
-475 LSLKDSA
+475 SL
-482 NHPSSQILDY
+482 NQILDY
-492 FTGKPSVET
+492 FTGKPSEET

-539 VDLAKLQENKNLSAN
+539 VALC
-554 PQNLES
+554 
-560 NRQHLYDND
+560 ND
-569 ESKTSKNE
+569 EPKTSRNE

-613 DFFVF
+613 DLFVF

-635 RRRRKK
+635 HRRRKK

>member
-1 MLKGHRLDNDKI
+1 
-13 GYMARLK
+13 MARLK
-20 YNFTWKKYHFTWKKY
+20 YNFTWKKF
-35 HFTWKKYHRWFGLVL
+35 HRWLGLVL

-77 RWLPASYHI
+77 KWLPASYHI

-91 GVVKGTVVKNQKT
+91 GVVKGTVVKNSGSL
-104 ASDSTEQSLA
+104 AISDGFSDSIL
-114 VEKNPSIHANSSES
+114 V
-128 PDSVLAYGCAGVFL
+128 YGCAGVFL
-142 TDSRLST
+142 TDYQLST

-154 RGLPA
+154 AGLPK

-166 RHIVKAKD
+166 RHLVQARD

-188 DENSH
+188 DENSQG
-193 RWKKVEL
+193 WKKVEL

-206 IMDVALGKDSMTVVA
+206 IMDVALGKDSMVVVA
-221 LTRSY
+221 LTRSRVFTIVPFVQY
-226 VYKISI
+226 GEIVKI
-232 FDSCRLQGKPAMAKF
+232 GKSSSETYRVESKIIPAPKK
-247 HVGPATVVPPPSED
+247 

-309 PYGIRRVKK
+309 PYGIRRAKK

-370 NKLPQAVGED
+370 SKLPQTVGED

-394 ATQGDWLVSTS
+394 AVQGDWLVSTS
-405 DGFLRVDEDFS
+405 EGFLRVDEDFS
-416 QAPKMLATDECPKLS
+416 QAPKMLPDDECPKLS
-431 PMGVTVF
+431 PMGITVW

-458 PVKSAANRTS
+458 PV
-468 AVDPLLA
+468 
-475 LSLKDSA
+475 
-482 NHPSSQILDY
+482 NHSSNQILDY
-492 FTGKPSVET
+492 FTDKPSVET

-539 VDLAKLQENKNLSAN
+539 VALC
-554 PQNLES
+554 
-560 NRQHLYDND
+560 ND
-569 ESKTSKNE
+569 ETKTSRNE
-577 ESMSDLI
+577 DSMSDLI

-613 DFFVF
+613 DLFVF

-635 RRRRKK
+635 HRRRKK

>member
-1 MLKGHRLDNDKI
+1 MGIVKI
-13 GYMARLK
+13 REMMYLCNPKMNVMARLK
-20 YNFTWKKYHFTWKKY
+20 YNFTWKKYH
-35 HFTWKKYHRWFGLVL
+35 RWLGLVL

-77 RWLPASYHI
+77 KWLPASYHI

-91 GVVKGTVVKNQKT
+91 GVVKGTVVKKS
-104 ASDSTEQSLA
+104 AAHSL
-114 VEKNPSIHANSSES
+114 SSENC
-128 PDSVLAYGCAGVFL
+128 DSVLAYGCAGVFL

-154 RGLPA
+154 AGLPE

-166 RHIVKAKD
+166 RHVVKARD

-206 IMDVALGKDSMTVVA
+206 IMDVALAKDSMTVVA
-221 LTRSY
+221 LTRSRVFTIVPFVQY
-226 VYKISI
+226 GEIVKI
-232 FDSCRLQGKPAMAKF
+232 GKSSSETYRVESKIIPAPKK
-247 HVGPATVVPPPSED
+247 

-309 PYGIRRVKK
+309 PYGIRRAKK

-370 NKLPQAVGED
+370 SKLPQAVGED

-394 ATQGDWLVSTS
+394 AVQGDWLVSTS
-405 DGFLRVDEDFS
+405 EGFLRVDEDFS
-416 QAPKMLATDECPKLS
+416 QAPKMLPDDECPKLS
-431 PMGVTVF
+431 PMGVTVW

-458 PVKSAANRTS
+458 PV
-468 AVDPLLA
+468 
-475 LSLKDSA
+475 
-482 NHPSSQILDY
+482 NHKSQILDY
-492 FTGKPSVET
+492 FTNEPCVET
-501 SMIPISDNLVCGYS
+501 SMIPISDNLICGYS
-515 EDFLGG
+515 EDLFDRE
-521 KPLVFDFAKGVED
+521 PMVFDFAKGVED
-534 AKGQA
+534 AKGQ
-539 VDLAKLQENKNLSAN
+539 VINIL
-554 PQNLES
+554 
-560 NRQHLYDND
+560 D
-569 ESKTSKNE
+569 EKDA
-577 ESMSDLI
+577 MSDLI

-613 DFFVF
+613 DLFVF

-635 RRRRKK
+635 HRRRKK

>member
-1 MLKGHRLDNDKI
+1 
-13 GYMARLK
+13 MARLK
-20 YNFTWKKYHFTWKKY
+20 YNFTWKKYH
-35 HFTWKKYHRWFGLVL
+35 RWLGLVL

-77 RWLPASYHI
+77 KWLPASYHI

-91 GVVKGTVVKNQKT
+91 GVVKGTVVKKS
-104 ASDSTEQSLA
+104 AAHSL
-114 VEKNPSIHANSSES
+114 SSENC
-128 PDSVLAYGCAGVFL
+128 DSVLAYGCAGVFL

-154 RGLPA
+154 AGLPE

-166 RHIVKAKD
+166 RHVVKAKD

-206 IMDVALGKDSMTVVA
+206 IMDVALAKDSMTVVA
-221 LTRSY
+221 LTRSRVFTIVPFVQY
-226 VYKISI
+226 GEIGKI
-232 FDSCRLQGKPAMAKF
+232 GKSSSETYRVESKIIPAPKK
-247 HVGPATVVPPPSED
+247 

-309 PYGIRRVKK
+309 PYGIRRAKK

-370 NKLPQAVGED
+370 SKLPQTVGEN

-394 ATQGDWLVSTS
+394 AVQGDWLVSTS
-405 DGFLRVDEDFS
+405 EGFLRVDEDFS
-416 QAPKMLATDECPKLS
+416 QAPKMLPDDECPKLS
-431 PMGVTVF
+431 PMGVTVW

-458 PVKSAANRTS
+458 PVNH
-468 AVDPLLA
+468 
-475 LSLKDSA
+475 SL
-482 NHPSSQILDY
+482 NQILDY
-492 FTGKPSVET
+492 FTGKPSEET

-539 VDLAKLQENKNLSAN
+539 VALC
-554 PQNLES
+554 
-560 NRQHLYDND
+560 ND
-569 ESKTSKNE
+569 EPKKSRNE

-613 DFFVF
+613 DLFVF

-635 RRRRKK
+635 HRRRKK

>member
-1 MLKGHRLDNDKI
+1 MGIVKI
-13 GYMARLK
+13 REMMYLCNPKMNVMARLK
-20 YNFTWKKYHFTWKKY
+20 YNFTWKKYH
-35 HFTWKKYHRWFGLVL
+35 RWLGLVL

-77 RWLPASYHI
+77 KWLPASYHI

-91 GVVKGTVVKNQKT
+91 GVVKGTVVKKS
-104 ASDSTEQSLA
+104 AAHSL
-114 VEKNPSIHANSSES
+114 SSENC
-128 PDSVLAYGCAGVFL
+128 DSVLAYGCAGVFL
-142 TDSRLST
+142 TDFRLST

-154 RGLPA
+154 AGLPE

-166 RHIVKAKD
+166 RHVVKAKD

-206 IMDVALGKDSMTVVA
+206 IMDVALAKDSMTVVA
-221 LTRSY
+221 LTRSRVFTIVPFVQY
-226 VYKISI
+226 GEIVKI
-232 FDSCRLQGKPAMAKF
+232 GKSSSETYRVESKIIPAQKK
-247 HVGPATVVPPPSED
+247 

-309 PYGIRRVKK
+309 PYGIRRAKK

-336 KWHNKIGYVT
+336 RWHNKIGYVT

-370 NKLPQAVGED
+370 SKLPQTVGED

-394 ATQGDWLVSTS
+394 AVQGDWLVSTS
-405 DGFLRVDEDFS
+405 EGFLRVDEDFS
-416 QAPKMLATDECPKLS
+416 QAPKMLPDDECPKLS
-431 PMGVTVF
+431 PMGVTVW

-458 PVKSAANRTS
+458 PVNH
-468 AVDPLLA
+468 
-475 LSLKDSA
+475 SL
-482 NHPSSQILDY
+482 NQILDY
-492 FTGKPSVET
+492 FTGKPSEET

-539 VDLAKLQENKNLSAN
+539 VALC
-554 PQNLES
+554 
-560 NRQHLYDND
+560 ND
-569 ESKTSKNE
+569 EPKTSRNE

-613 DFFVF
+613 DLFVF
-618 LSGLL
+618 LSSLL

-635 RRRRKK
+635 HRRRKK

>member
-1 MLKGHRLDNDKI
+1 MGIVKI
-13 GYMARLK
+13 REMMYLCNPKMNVMARLK
-20 YNFTWKKYHFTWKKY
+20 YNFTWKKYH
-35 HFTWKKYHRWFGLVL
+35 RWLGLVL

-77 RWLPASYHI
+77 KWLPASYHI

-91 GVVKGTVVKNQKT
+91 GVVKGTVVKKS
-104 ASDSTEQSLA
+104 AAHSL
-114 VEKNPSIHANSSES
+114 SSENC
-128 PDSVLAYGCAGVFL
+128 DSVLAYGCAGVFL

-154 RGLPA
+154 AGLPE

-166 RHIVKAKD
+166 RHVVKAKD

-206 IMDVALGKDSMTVVA
+206 IMDVALAKDSMTVVA
-221 LTRSY
+221 LTRSRVFTIVPFVQY
-226 VYKISI
+226 GEIVKI
-232 FDSCRLQGKPAMAKF
+232 GKSSSETYRVESKIIPAPKK
-247 HVGPATVVPPPSED
+247 

-268 FKLVWHLHSGEFFGL
+268 FKLVWHLHNGEFFGL

-309 PYGIRRVKK
+309 PYGIRRAKK

-370 NKLPQAVGED
+370 SKLPQAVGED

-394 ATQGDWLVSTS
+394 AVQGDWLVSTS
-405 DGFLRVDEDFS
+405 EGFLRVDEDFS
-416 QAPKMLATDECPKLS
+416 QAPKMLPDDECPKLS
-431 PMGVTVF
+431 PMGVTVW

-458 PVKSAANRTS
+458 PVNH
-468 AVDPLLA
+468 
-475 LSLKDSA
+475 SL
-482 NHPSSQILDY
+482 NQILDY
-492 FTGKPSVET
+492 FTGKPSEET

-539 VDLAKLQENKNLSAN
+539 VALC
-554 PQNLES
+554 
-560 NRQHLYDND
+560 ND
-569 ESKTSKNE
+569 EPKKSRNE

-613 DFFVF
+613 DLFVF

-635 RRRRKK
+635 HRRRKK
-641 AQARLK
+641 AQARLR

>member
-1 MLKGHRLDNDKI
+1 MGIVKI
-13 GYMARLK
+13 REMMYLCNPKMNVMARLK
-20 YNFTWKKYHFTWKKY
+20 YN
-35 HFTWKKYHRWFGLVL
+35 FTWKKYHRWFGLVL

-62 ILNHREVFSGCEVSR
+62 ILNHREAFSGCEVSR
-77 RWLPASYHI
+77 KWLPASYHV

-114 VEKNPSIHANSSES
+114 VEKNPSVHANSSES
-128 PDSVLAYGCAGVFL
+128 PDSVLVYGCVGVFL

-154 RGLPA
+154 AGLPE

-166 RHIVKAKD
+166 RHVVKAKD

-206 IMDVALGKDSMTVVA
+206 IMDVALAKDSMTVVA
-221 LTRSY
+221 LTRSRVFTIVPFVQY
-226 VYKISI
+226 GEIGKI
-232 FDSCRLQGKPAMAKF
+232 GKSSSETYRVESKIIPAPKK
-247 HVGPATVVPPPSED
+247 

-309 PYGIRRVKK
+309 PYGIRRAKK

-370 NKLPQAVGED
+370 SKLPQAVGED

-394 ATQGDWLVSTS
+394 AVQGDWLVSTS
-405 DGFLRVDEDFS
+405 EGFLRVDEDFS
-416 QAPKMLATDECPKLS
+416 QAPKMLPDDECPKLS
-431 PMGVTVF
+431 PMGVTVW

-458 PVKSAANRTS
+458 PVNH
-468 AVDPLLA
+468 
-475 LSLKDSA
+475 SL
-482 NHPSSQILDY
+482 NQILDY
-492 FTGKPSVET
+492 FTGKPSEET

-539 VDLAKLQENKNLSAN
+539 VALC
-554 PQNLES
+554 
-560 NRQHLYDND
+560 ND
-569 ESKTSKNE
+569 EPKKSRNE

-613 DFFVF
+613 DLFVF

-635 RRRRKK
+635 HRRRKK

>member
-1 MLKGHRLDNDKI
+1 MGIVKI
-13 GYMARLK
+13 REMMYLCNPKMNVMARLK
-20 YNFTWKKYHFTWKKY
+20 YNFTWKKYH
-35 HFTWKKYHRWFGLVL
+35 RWLGLVL

-62 ILNHREVFSGCEVSR
+62 ILNHREAFSGCEVSR
-77 RWLPASYHI
+77 KWLPASYHI

-91 GVVKGTVVKNQKT
+91 GVVKGTVVKNSGSL
-104 ASDSTEQSLA
+104 AISEGFSDSIL
-114 VEKNPSIHANSSES
+114 V
-128 PDSVLAYGCAGVFL
+128 YGCAGVFL
-142 TDSRLST
+142 TDYQLST

-154 RGLPA
+154 AGLPE

-166 RHIVKAKD
+166 RHVVKAKD

-206 IMDVALGKDSMTVVA
+206 IMDVALAKDSMTVVA
-221 LTRSY
+221 LTRSRVFTIVPFVQY
-226 VYKISI
+226 GEIVKI
-232 FDSCRLQGKPAMAKF
+232 GKSS
-247 HVGPATVVPPPSED
+247 SETYRVESKIIPTPKK

-309 PYGIRRVKK
+309 PYGIRRAKK

-325 KRLGKQFAWNM
+325 KRLGKQLAWNM

-370 NKLPQAVGED
+370 SKLPQAVGED

-394 ATQGDWLVSTS
+394 AVQGDWLVSTS
-405 DGFLRVDEDFS
+405 EGFLRVDEDFS
-416 QAPKMLATDECPKLS
+416 QAPKMLPDDECPKLS
-431 PMGVTVF
+431 PMGVTVW

-458 PVKSAANRTS
+458 PVNH
-468 AVDPLLA
+468 
-475 LSLKDSA
+475 SL
-482 NHPSSQILDY
+482 NQILDY
-492 FTGKPSVET
+492 FTGKPSEET

-539 VDLAKLQENKNLSAN
+539 VALC
-554 PQNLES
+554 
-560 NRQHLYDND
+560 ND
-569 ESKTSKNE
+569 EPKTSRNE

-584 CETAPMSLWNVALEL
+584 CETAPISLWNVALEL
-599 HVGRCYSPFLGPLS
+599 HVGRCYSSFLGPLS
-613 DFFVF
+613 DLFVF

-635 RRRRKK
+635 HRRRKK
-641 AQARLK
+641 AQARLR

>member
-1 MLKGHRLDNDKI
+1 MGIVKI
-13 GYMARLK
+13 REMMYLCSPKMNVMARLK
-20 YNFTWKKYHFTWKKY
+20 YN
-35 HFTWKKYHRWFGLVL
+35 FTWKKYHRWFGLVL

-62 ILNHREVFSGCEVSR
+62 ILNHREAFSGCEVSR
-77 RWLPASYHI
+77 KWLPASYHV

-91 GVVKGTVVKNQKT
+91 GVVKGTVVKKS
-104 ASDSTEQSLA
+104 AAHSL
-114 VEKNPSIHANSSES
+114 SSENC
-128 PDSVLAYGCAGVFL
+128 DSVLVYGCAGVFL

-154 RGLPA
+154 AGLPE

-166 RHIVKAKD
+166 RHVVKAKD

-206 IMDVALGKDSMTVVA
+206 IMDVALAKDSMTVVA
-221 LTRSY
+221 LTRSRVFTIVPFVQY
-226 VYKISI
+226 GEIVKI
-232 FDSCRLQGKPAMAKF
+232 GKSSSETYRVESKIIPAPKK
-247 HVGPATVVPPPSED
+247 

-309 PYGIRRVKK
+309 PYGIRRAKK

-370 NKLPQAVGED
+370 SKLPQAVGED

-394 ATQGDWLVSTS
+394 AVQGDWLVSTS
-405 DGFLRVDEDFS
+405 EGFLRVDEDFS
-416 QAPKMLATDECPKLS
+416 QAPKMLPDDECPKLS
-431 PMGVTVF
+431 PMGVTVW

-458 PVKSAANRTS
+458 PVNH
-468 AVDPLLA
+468 
-475 LSLKDSA
+475 SL
-482 NHPSSQILDY
+482 NQILDY
-492 FTGKPSVET
+492 FTGKPSEET

-539 VDLAKLQENKNLSAN
+539 VALC
-554 PQNLES
+554 
-560 NRQHLYDND
+560 ND
-569 ESKTSKNE
+569 EPKTSRNE

-613 DFFVF
+613 DLFVF

-635 RRRRKK
+635 HRRRKK

>member
-1 MLKGHRLDNDKI
+1 MGIVKI
-13 GYMARLK
+13 REMMYLCNPKMNVMARLK
-20 YNFTWKKYHFTWKKY
+20 YNFTWKKYH
-35 HFTWKKYHRWFGLVL
+35 RWLGLVL

-77 RWLPASYHI
+77 KWLPASYHI

-91 GVVKGTVVKNQKT
+91 GVVKGTVVKKS
-104 ASDSTEQSLA
+104 AAHSL
-114 VEKNPSIHANSSES
+114 SSENC
-128 PDSVLAYGCAGVFL
+128 DSVLAYGCAGVFL

-154 RGLPA
+154 AGLPE

-166 RHIVKAKD
+166 RHVVKAKD

-206 IMDVALGKDSMTVVA
+206 IMDVALAKDSMTVVA
-221 LTRSY
+221 LTRSRVFTIVPFVQY
-226 VYKISI
+226 GEIVKI
-232 FDSCRLQGKPAMAKF
+232 GKSSSETYRVESRIIPAPKK
-247 HVGPATVVPPPSED
+247 

-309 PYGIRRVKK
+309 PYGIRRAKK

-370 NKLPQAVGED
+370 SKLPQAVGED

-394 ATQGDWLVSTS
+394 AVQGDWLVSTS
-405 DGFLRVDEDFS
+405 EGFLRVDEDFS
-416 QAPKMLATDECPKLS
+416 QAPKMLPDDECPKLS
-431 PMGVTVF
+431 PMGVTVW

-458 PVKSAANRTS
+458 PVNH
-468 AVDPLLA
+468 
-475 LSLKDSA
+475 SL
-482 NHPSSQILDY
+482 NQILDY
-492 FTGKPSVET
+492 FTGKPSEET

-539 VDLAKLQENKNLSAN
+539 VALC
-554 PQNLES
+554 
-560 NRQHLYDND
+560 ND
-569 ESKTSKNE
+569 EPKTSRNE

-613 DFFVF
+613 DLFVF

-635 RRRRKK
+635 HRRRKK
-641 AQARLK
+641 AQARLR

>member
-1 MLKGHRLDNDKI
+1 MGIVKI
-13 GYMARLK
+13 REMMYLCNPKMNVMARLK
-20 YNFTWKKYHFTWKKY
+20 YNFTWKKYH
-35 HFTWKKYHRWFGLVL
+35 RWLGLVL

-62 ILNHREVFSGCEVSR
+62 ILNHREAFSGCEVSR
-77 RWLPASYHI
+77 KWLPASYHI

-91 GVVKGTVVKNQKT
+91 GVVKGTVVKKS
-104 ASDSTEQSLA
+104 AAHSL
-114 VEKNPSIHANSSES
+114 SSENC
-128 PDSVLAYGCAGVFL
+128 DSVLAYGCAGVFL

-154 RGLPA
+154 AGLPE

-166 RHIVKAKD
+166 RHVVKAKD

-200 PGNEER
+200 PGNEKR
-206 IMDVALGKDSMTVVA
+206 IMDVALAKDSMTVVA
-221 LTRSY
+221 LTRSRLFTIVPFVQY
-226 VYKISI
+226 GEIVKI
-232 FDSCRLQGKPAMAKF
+232 GKSSSETYRVESKIIPAPKK
-247 HVGPATVVPPPSED
+247 

-309 PYGIRRVKK
+309 PYGIRRAKK

-370 NKLPQAVGED
+370 SKLPQAVGED

-394 ATQGDWLVSTS
+394 AVQGDWLVSTS
-405 DGFLRVDEDFS
+405 EGFLRVDEDFS
-416 QAPKMLATDECPKLS
+416 QAPKMLPDDECPKLS
-431 PMGVTVF
+431 PMGVTVW

-458 PVKSAANRTS
+458 PVNH
-468 AVDPLLA
+468 
-475 LSLKDSA
+475 SL
-482 NHPSSQILDY
+482 NQILDY
-492 FTGKPSVET
+492 FTNEPCVET
-501 SMIPISDNLVCGYS
+501 SMIPISDNLICGYS
-515 EDFLGG
+515 EDLFDRE
-521 KPLVFDFAKGVED
+521 PMVFDFAKGVED
-534 AKGQA
+534 AKGQ
-539 VDLAKLQENKNLSAN
+539 VINIL
-554 PQNLES
+554 
-560 NRQHLYDND
+560 D
-569 ESKTSKNE
+569 EKDA
-577 ESMSDLI
+577 MSDLI

-613 DFFVF
+613 DLFVF

-635 RRRRKK
+635 HRRRKK
-641 AQARLK
+641 AQARLKLNLML

>member
-1 MLKGHRLDNDKI
+1 
-13 GYMARLK
+13 MARLK
-20 YNFTWKKYHFTWKKY
+20 YNFTWKKYH
-35 HFTWKKYHRWFGLVL
+35 RWLGLVL
-50 SVFMLVFCVSGI
+50 SVFLLVFCVSGI

-77 RWLPASYHI
+77 KWLPASYHI

-91 GVVKGTVVKNQKT
+91 GVVKGTVVKKS
-104 ASDSTEQSLA
+104 AAHSL
-114 VEKNPSIHANSSES
+114 SSENC
-128 PDSVLAYGCAGVFL
+128 DSVLAYGCAGIFL

-154 RGLPA
+154 AGLPE

-166 RHIVKAKD
+166 RHVVKAKD

-206 IMDVALGKDSMTVVA
+206 IMDVALAKDSMTVVA
-221 LTRSY
+221 LTRSRVFTIVPFVQY
-226 VYKISI
+226 GEIVKI
-232 FDSCRLQGKPAMAKF
+232 GKSSSETYRVESKIIPAPKK
-247 HVGPATVVPPPSED
+247 

-309 PYGIRRVKK
+309 PYGIRRAKK
-318 LAAKARM
+318 LAAKAWM

-370 NKLPQAVGED
+370 SKLPQAVGED

-394 ATQGDWLVSTS
+394 AVLGDWLVSTS
-405 DGFLRVDEDFS
+405 EGFLRVDEDFS
-416 QAPKMLATDECPKLS
+416 QAPKMLPDDECPKLS
-431 PMGVTVF
+431 PMGVTVW

-458 PVKSAANRTS
+458 PVNH
-468 AVDPLLA
+468 
-475 LSLKDSA
+475 SL
-482 NHPSSQILDY
+482 NQILDY
-492 FTGKPSVET
+492 FTGKPSEET

-539 VDLAKLQENKNLSAN
+539 VALC
-554 PQNLES
+554 
-560 NRQHLYDND
+560 ND
-569 ESKTSKNE
+569 EPKTSRNE

-613 DFFVF
+613 DLFVF

-635 RRRRKK
+635 HRRRKK
-641 AQARLK
+641 AQARLR

>member
-1 MLKGHRLDNDKI
+1 MGIVKI
-13 GYMARLK
+13 REMMYLCNPKMNVMARLK
-20 YNFTWKKYHFTWKKY
+20 YNFTWKKYH
-35 HFTWKKYHRWFGLVL
+35 RWLGLVL

-77 RWLPASYHI
+77 KWLPASYHI

-91 GVVKGTVVKNQKT
+91 GVVKGTVVKKS
-104 ASDSTEQSLA
+104 AAHSL
-114 VEKNPSIHANSSES
+114 SSENC
-128 PDSVLAYGCAGVFL
+128 DSVLVYGCAGVFL

-154 RGLPA
+154 AGLPE

-166 RHIVKAKD
+166 RHVVKAKD

-206 IMDVALGKDSMTVVA
+206 IMDVALAKDSMTVVA
-221 LTRSY
+221 LTRSRVFTIVPFVQY
-226 VYKISI
+226 GEIVKI
-232 FDSCRLQGKPAMAKF
+232 GKSS
-247 HVGPATVVPPPSED
+247 SETYRVESKIIPTPKK

-309 PYGIRRVKK
+309 PYGIRRAKK

-370 NKLPQAVGED
+370 SKLPKAVGED
-380 GNVWQDK
+380 GNVWQNK

-394 ATQGDWLVSTS
+394 AVQGDWLVSTS
-405 DGFLRVDEDFS
+405 EGFLRVDEDFS
-416 QAPKMLATDECPKLS
+416 QAPKMLPDDECPKLS
-431 PMGVTVF
+431 PMGVTVW

-458 PVKSAANRTS
+458 PVNH
-468 AVDPLLA
+468 
-475 LSLKDSA
+475 SL
-482 NHPSSQILDY
+482 NQILDY
-492 FTGKPSVET
+492 FTGKPSEET

-539 VDLAKLQENKNLSAN
+539 VALC
-554 PQNLES
+554 
-560 NRQHLYDND
+560 ND
-569 ESKTSKNE
+569 EPKKSRNE

-613 DFFVF
+613 DLFVF

-635 RRRRKK
+635 HRRRKK

>member
-1 MLKGHRLDNDKI
+1 
-13 GYMARLK
+13 MARLK
-20 YNFTWKKYHFTWKKY
+20 YN
-35 HFTWKKYHRWFGLVL
+35 FTWKKYHRWFGLVL

-77 RWLPASYHI
+77 KWLPASYHI

-91 GVVKGTVVKNQKT
+91 GVVKGTVVKKS
-104 ASDSTEQSLA
+104 AAHSL
-114 VEKNPSIHANSSES
+114 SSENC
-128 PDSVLAYGCAGVFL
+128 DSVLAYGCAGVFL

-154 RGLPA
+154 AGLPE

-166 RHIVKAKD
+166 RHVVKAKD

-206 IMDVALGKDSMTVVA
+206 IMDVALAKDSMTVVA
-221 LTRSY
+221 LTRSRVFTIVPFVQY
-226 VYKISI
+226 GEIVKI
-232 FDSCRLQGKPAMAKF
+232 GKSSSETYRVESKIIPAPKK
-247 HVGPATVVPPPSED
+247 

-309 PYGIRRVKK
+309 PYGIRRAKK

-370 NKLPQAVGED
+370 SKLPQTVGED

-394 ATQGDWLVSTS
+394 AVQGDWLVSTS
-405 DGFLRVDEDFS
+405 EGFLRVDEDFS
-416 QAPKMLATDECPKLS
+416 QAPKMLPDDECPKLS
-431 PMGVTVF
+431 PMGVTVW

-458 PVKSAANRTS
+458 PVNH
-468 AVDPLLA
+468 
-475 LSLKDSA
+475 SL
-482 NHPSSQILDY
+482 NQILDY
-492 FTGKPSVET
+492 FTGKPSEET

-539 VDLAKLQENKNLSAN
+539 VALC
-554 PQNLES
+554 
-560 NRQHLYDND
+560 ND
-569 ESKTSKNE
+569 EPKKSRNE

-613 DFFVF
+613 DLFVF

-635 RRRRKK
+635 HRRRKK

>member
-1 MLKGHRLDNDKI
+1 
-13 GYMARLK
+13 MARLK
-20 YNFTWKKYHFTWKKY
+20 YNFTWKKYH
-35 HFTWKKYHRWFGLVL
+35 RWLGLVL

-77 RWLPASYHI
+77 KWLPASYHI

-91 GVVKGTVVKNQKT
+91 GVVKGTVVKKS
-104 ASDSTEQSLA
+104 AAHSL
-114 VEKNPSIHANSSES
+114 SSENC
-128 PDSVLAYGCAGVFL
+128 DSVLAYGCAGVFL

-154 RGLPA
+154 AGLPE

-166 RHIVKAKD
+166 RHVVKAKD

-206 IMDVALGKDSMTVVA
+206 IMDVALAKDSMTVVA
-221 LTRSY
+221 LTRSRVFTIVPFVQY
-226 VYKISI
+226 GEIVKI
-232 FDSCRLQGKPAMAKF
+232 GKSSSETYRVESKIIPAPKK
-247 HVGPATVVPPPSED
+247 

-309 PYGIRRVKK
+309 PYGIRRAKK

-370 NKLPQAVGED
+370 SKLPQAVGED

-394 ATQGDWLVSTS
+394 AVQGDWLVSTS
-405 DGFLRVDEDFS
+405 EGFLRVDEDFS
-416 QAPKMLATDECPKLS
+416 QAPKMLPDDECPKLS
-431 PMGVTVF
+431 PMGVTVW

-458 PVKSAANRTS
+458 PVNH
-468 AVDPLLA
+468 
-475 LSLKDSA
+475 SL
-482 NHPSSQILDY
+482 NQILDY
-492 FTGKPSVET
+492 FTGKPSEET

-539 VDLAKLQENKNLSAN
+539 VALC
-554 PQNLES
+554 
-560 NRQHLYDND
+560 ND
-569 ESKTSKNE
+569 EPKTSRNE

-613 DFFVF
+613 DLFVF

-635 RRRRKK
+635 HRRRKK

>member
-1 MLKGHRLDNDKI
+1 MGIVKI
-13 GYMARLK
+13 REMMYLCNPKMNVMARLK
-20 YNFTWKKYHFTWKKY
+20 YNFTWE
-35 HFTWKKYHRWFGLVL
+35 KYHRWLGLVL

-77 RWLPASYHI
+77 KWLPASYHI

-91 GVVKGTVVKNQKT
+91 GVVKGTVVKKS
-104 ASDSTEQSLA
+104 AAHSL
-114 VEKNPSIHANSSES
+114 SSENC
-128 PDSVLAYGCAGVFL
+128 DSVLAYGCAGVFL

-154 RGLPA
+154 AGLPE

-166 RHIVKAKD
+166 RHVVKAKD

-206 IMDVALGKDSMTVVA
+206 IMDVALAKDSMTVVA
-221 LTRSY
+221 LTRSRVFTIVPFVQY
-226 VYKISI
+226 GEIVKI
-232 FDSCRLQGKPAMAKF
+232 GKSSSETYRVESKIIPAPKK
-247 HVGPATVVPPPSED
+247 

-309 PYGIRRVKK
+309 PYGIRRAKK

-370 NKLPQAVGED
+370 SKLPQAVGED

-394 ATQGDWLVSTS
+394 AVQGDWLVSTS
-405 DGFLRVDEDFS
+405 EGFLRVDEDFS
-416 QAPKMLATDECPKLS
+416 QVPKMLLDDECPKLS
-431 PMGVTVF
+431 PMGVTVW

-458 PVKSAANRTS
+458 PVNH
-468 AVDPLLA
+468 
-475 LSLKDSA
+475 SL
-482 NHPSSQILDY
+482 NQILDY
-492 FTGKPSVET
+492 FTGKPSEET

-539 VDLAKLQENKNLSAN
+539 VALC
-554 PQNLES
+554 
-560 NRQHLYDND
+560 ND
-569 ESKTSKNE
+569 EPKTSRNE

-613 DFFVF
+613 DLFVF

-635 RRRRKK
+635 HRRRKK